1 MEQVTK
7 ANAIDGFVQVWHTLL
22 SEHDTDDSEYY
33 PSDRDEGDDSDD
45 VPLSVAK
52 ILNRPKLTKVGLGVS
67 GFAVALLSNSLP
79 SIIMCGCVCVCV
91 CVCVHACVRVGM
103 SRARVCVRVC
113 ACVC

>member
-7 ANAIDGFVQVWHTLL
+7 ANAMDGFVQVWHTLL

-33 PSDRDEGDDSDD
+33 PSDHDEGDDSDD
-45 VPLSVAK
+45 VPFSVAK

-67 GFAVALLSNSLP
+67 GFAVALLSNSLSPP
-79 SIIMCGCVCVCV
+79 SLRACVCVCV
-91 CVCVHACVRVGM
+91 NVCVRV
-103 SRARVCVRVC
+103 RVRVRVCVRVC